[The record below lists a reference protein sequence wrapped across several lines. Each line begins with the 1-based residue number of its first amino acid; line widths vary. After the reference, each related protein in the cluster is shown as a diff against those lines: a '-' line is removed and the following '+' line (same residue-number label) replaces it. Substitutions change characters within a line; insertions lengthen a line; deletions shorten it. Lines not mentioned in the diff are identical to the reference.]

1 MYSALIHEIVLP
13 SSAFVRPPTTKRSSS
28 TTTREPQIRRARA
41 RVRRRHGVRDPGHR
55 FASLHGGADRYRG
68 RARSCVVSRRLLARR
83 RGRGRRRDDSA
94 VADPPQPRTSTP
106 RPEPPLDAF
115 LGVGAAERARARE
128 RRRCTRARA
137 AAETAARLVDAP
149 RRPAPPRLVWE
160 PSAPKT
166 TVVPILPRLDPAIV
180 GDEWGHPTQTAPR
193 DPNITQAPKPPTAVG
208 WREVAVDDAGASGDS
223 SSLARQPGASSDFV
237 RGSLAN
243 VPFTP
248 GGAGWETAAAEASAA
263 REASARHAS
272 VGWLAEYEAGV
283 FSGTPP
289 GFDPSPWAD
298 PPAAA
303 EANRDVDHDRDRAAA
318 LTHDDLLLDAI
329 RGANVEDAASPDED
343 DSDDSDDSDE
353 TSDDDA
359 SDDDASAERPR
370 RRSTSTPRRSSR
382 RCFVRW
388 TPRGARGARRARLVA
403 RRGRTPAGI
412 SGR

>member
-1 MYSALIHEIVLP
+1 MG
-13 SSAFVRPPTTKRSSS
+13 FVIPAS
-28 TTTREPQIRRARA
+28 I
-41 RVRRRHGVRDPGHR
+41 R
-55 FASLHGGADRYRG
+55 FASRW
-68 RARSCVVSRRLLARR
+68 RRPVPGTCTFVCRLATLLARR

-94 VADPPQPRTSTP
+94 VADPPSHAPLPP
-106 RPEPPLDAF
+106 RPEPPWTRSSA
-115 LGVGAAERARARE
+115 RRRRTRARE
-128 RRRCTRARA
+128 RRRCTRARRRRDRRP
-137 AAETAARLVDAP
+137 TGGRAP
-149 RRPAPPRLVWE
+149 PPRPAPSRLGTLRPE
-160 PSAPKT
+160 DHRGA
-166 TVVPILPRLDPAIV
+166 
-180 GDEWGHPTQTAPR
+180 HPP
-193 DPNITQAPKPPTAVG
+193 
-208 WREVAVDDAGASGDS
+208 GASTPRS
-223 SSLARQPGASSDFV
+223 SATSGAIPRRQPRATRTLHKPRNPRPRSDGARWRWTTPARRGTHGRARQPGRVV
-237 RGSLAN
+237 RLRARILAN

-283 FSGTPP
+283 FSGTP

-359 SDDDASAERPR
+359 SDDDASAERPAETVDLDPEAELEALLRSVDPRAARSAR
-370 RRSTSTPRRSSR
+370 RVRGSSR
-382 RCFVRW
+382 
-388 TPRGARGARRARLVA
+388 GD
-403 RRGRTPAGI
+403 GRTPAGI